1 MERYTDKNMDIY
13 HPAAGAWLT
22 CTRDKIILMYLG
34 KYDIAWIFRFLR
46 WITLNT
52 IVIISDD
59 DVRNAETYY
68 ELFC

>member
-1 MERYTDKNMDIY
+1 
-13 HPAAGAWLT
+13 
-22 CTRDKIILMYLG
+22 MYLG

-46 WITLNT
+46 WIITLNT

>member
-1 MERYTDKNMDIY
+1 
-13 HPAAGAWLT
+13 
-22 CTRDKIILMYLG
+22 MYLG

-68 ELFC
+68 ELFLNSNQILYYSVNNVVL